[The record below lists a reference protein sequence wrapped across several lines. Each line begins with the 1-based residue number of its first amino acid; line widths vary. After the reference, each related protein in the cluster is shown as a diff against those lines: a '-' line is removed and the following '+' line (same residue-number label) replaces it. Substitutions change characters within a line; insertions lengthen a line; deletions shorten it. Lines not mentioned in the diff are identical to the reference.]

1 MVSMKPEAVVLFVHL
16 AAFILPASEGSDPF
30 SNTAVGIT
38 QEDLKAAK
46 IFQQREDPPP
56 QSNVGIDDVISS
68 DIADGRPPLQGANV
82 CQRNER

>member
-1 MVSMKPEAVVLFVHL
+1 MKPEAVVLLVHL

-46 IFQQREDPPP
+46 IFQQREEEPPP
-56 QSNVGIDDVISS
+56 QSNVGIDDVISG